1 MKVCQSNLIFQ
12 VYFTYHIS
20 ALLSLLFRNYVAHMA
35 VQKGQGK
42 IHHLESCRVLNV
54 NVTCV
59 RI

>member
-35 VQKGQGK
+35 VQRSRGRF
-42 IHHLESCRVLNV
+42 ITSSPVEC
-54 NVTCV
+54 
-59 RI
+59 